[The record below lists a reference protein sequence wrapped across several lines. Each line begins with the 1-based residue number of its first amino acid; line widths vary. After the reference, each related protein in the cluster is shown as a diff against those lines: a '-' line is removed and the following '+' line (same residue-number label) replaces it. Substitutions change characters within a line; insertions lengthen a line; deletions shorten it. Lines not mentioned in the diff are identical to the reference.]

1 MLGPV
6 HCRLQVT
13 KFRQQ
18 PETVNENT
26 VRGQIKNQKKRTEKI
41 KRAFA
46 QNMFINHATHILAKT
61 IL

>member
-1 MLGPV
+1 MP
-6 HCRLQVT
+6 RLQVT
-13 KFRQQ
+13 KFRRQ

-41 KRAFA
+41 NVAFSEA
-46 QNMFINHATHILAKT
+46 NFFKLAAHTFAKT